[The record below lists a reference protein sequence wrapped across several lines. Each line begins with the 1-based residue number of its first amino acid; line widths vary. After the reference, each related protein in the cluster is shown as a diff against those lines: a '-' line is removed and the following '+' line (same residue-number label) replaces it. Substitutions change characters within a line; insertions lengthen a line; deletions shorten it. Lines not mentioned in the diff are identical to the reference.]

1 MGSTVTSNP
10 FYIPRKTTDGVD
22 APARSDRSR
31 GSIGSLEG
39 NTVEHARVSNA
50 PAKSSGI
57 GTRIANFFTSSLPG
71 FFSATFDSIL
81 SMLRP
86 ATPVATQH
94 AQAAP
99 RQAETAP
106 PPTASRAAPPF
117 NPAINASLNVPFSKE
132 RMDDLRDEMRQN
144 IDPGNLKGSM
154 ADIAIAERGDRV
166 VASTFAL
173 DINRAT
179 EPYRF
184 NGKPMDD
191 VMDARSVSDRD
202 ASELPRVLAWCDSM
216 ESKGVDPQDMVVLTR
231 IINQSTLAIFQAQYF
246 LRPDLASPLKTPD
259 GKEIPMA
266 VNFTTRDWNISETE
280 KGFNIDFA
288 GGGALKALPAT
299 DGTKVKLGEGSYAE
313 LNFRVVLERD
323 DAGQLQVAAVADCLM
338 GVDAYDRQ
346 GQSLT

>member
-1 MGSTVTSNP
+1 MEAAMGSTVTSNP
-10 FYIPRKTTDGVD
+10 VYIPRKTNDGTDTLG
-22 APARSDRSR
+22 RSDRSR
-31 GSIGSLEG
+31 STGSLGG
-39 NTVEHARVSNA
+39 NTVEFAPVPNL

-57 GTRIANFFTSSLPG
+57 GARIANFFTSSLPG

-86 ATPVATQH
+86 AAPAQPQH
-94 AQAAP
+94 
-99 RQAETAP
+99 AETAP
-106 PPTASRAAPPF
+106 PPSASRTAPPF
-117 NPAINASLNVPFSKE
+117 NPAINAGLNVPFSKE

-154 ADIAIAERGDRV
+154 ADIAIAERGDCV

-184 NGKPMDD
+184 NNKPMND
-191 VMDARSVSDRD
+191 VMGARSVSDRD

-216 ESKGVDPQDMVVLTR
+216 ESKGVNPQDMVVLTR

-323 DAGQLQVAAVADCLM
+323 DAGKLQVAAIADCLM
-338 GVDAYDRQ
+338 TVDAYDRQ